1 MPRLILVLHAHLPW
15 VRHPEHPDALEED
28 WLYEA
33 ITETYLPLLA
43 LGRRWMQDNLQSR
56 VTLSVSPPLL
66 QMWADPLLMMR
77 YRARLERLIALAEA
91 EQQTGDPER
100 APLAAYYAELWRG
113 LSTLERS
120 LEGGLIGGLVEL
132 DRAGVIELCTS
143 AATHAFLPFFSGS
156 PGYVAGQIELGART
170 FERHVGRRPRGLWLP
185 ECGYSPGI
193 DRALAAAGI
202 EWTFLDTH
210 GVERA
215 DPRPLYGVGLPIVSP
230 AGVSFFGRDPESA
243 RQVWS
248 ADEGYPGDGRYREF
262 HRDAGWDL
270 PAERLQG
277 LILPDGTRR
286 LVGLKYHRITDRTL
300 PLGEKAL
307 YQPALTQEVV
317 RAQAQHFVAARIA
330 AGQGFEA
337 EHGRPSAPAALYD
350 AELFGHWWFE
360 GPTWLDQ
367 VVRLSQ
373 GNLQIVSPSQV
384 LAGSEAFQVA
394 TPAQSSWGDRG
405 YGAVWLN
412 EKNAWIWPPLHDAVA
427 QLSALL
433 DAGAPRDPLER
444 RALAQLTRELCLA
457 SASDWPF
464 ILTTGTM
471 VPYAER
477 RVRLHLGRFQELR
490 QALMSGRLGE
500 SALAALEQD
509 DPIFPDLDPRIFRSP
524 S

>member
-15 VRHPEHPDALEED
+15 VRHPEHQDALEED
-28 WLYEA
+28 WLFEA
-33 ITETYLPLLA
+33 ITETYLPLIA
-43 LGRRWMQDNLQSR
+43 MGRGWVQDNLQSR
-56 VTLSVSPPLL
+56 ITLSVSPPLL
-66 QMWADPLLMMR
+66 EMWTDPLLMAR
-77 YRARLERLIALAEA
+77 YRARLSRLIALAEA
-91 EQQTGDPER
+91 EARSEDR
-100 APLAAYYAELWRG
+100 ARAELAAYYVELWRG
-113 LSTLERS
+113 LAALERS
-120 LEGGLIGGLVEL
+120 LEGGLMGALVEL
-132 DRAGVIELCTS
+132 DRAGVLELCTS
-143 AATHAFLPFFSGS
+143 SATHNFLPFFAAA
-156 PGYVAGQIELGART
+156 PGYVRGQIELGART

-185 ECGYSPGI
+185 ECGYGPGI
-193 DRALAAAGI
+193 DQALAAAGLS
-202 EWTFLDTH
+202 WSFLDTH

-215 DPRPLYGVGLPIVSP
+215 DPRPLYGANLPIVSP
-230 AGVSFFGRDPESA
+230 AGVTFFGRDPESA

-286 LVGLKYHRITDRTL
+286 SVGLKYHRITDRSL

-307 YQPALTQEVV
+307 YQPALVEEVV
-317 RAQAQHFVAARIA
+317 LAHAQHFVAARVA
-330 AGQGFEA
+330 AGRAFEA

-360 GPTWLDQ
+360 GPRWLDR

-373 GNLQIVSPSQV
+373 GNLQILSPSQL
-384 LAGSEAFQVA
+384 LAGREAFQVA
-394 TPAQSSWGDRG
+394 APAQSSWGDQG

-427 QLSALL
+427 QFAALI
-433 DAGAPRDPLER
+433 DAGGARGPLER
-444 RALAQLTRELCLA
+444 RALAQLAREFCLA

-490 QALMSGRLGE
+490 QALVAGRLDE
-500 SALAALEQD
+500 AALTALERA
-509 DPIFPDLDPRIFRSP
+509 DPIFPDLDPQIFRSP